1 MRLRRLT
8 LQGFKSFA
16 DKTEL
21 HFHDGITAIVGPNG
35 CGKSNISDAIRWVLG
50 EQRASAI
57 RGSKM
62 EEAIF
67 QGTTQRRALARAEVS
82 LEFDNSQQLLNI
94 PQRDVEIRR
103 VVFRDGGS
111 DYQLN
116 RQSTRLRDIMDL
128 CRDTGLGANS
138 YTVIEQ
144 GMVDR
149 ILSDRPDDRRH
160 MFEEAAGI
168 GRYKDRRKSA
178 QRRLEAAETD
188 LSRLEDLVSEVTTK
202 VRSLAR
208 QRSKAERYQE
218 LRKRR
223 LDLEV
228 AVATGELAR
237 VQKTLEQTA
246 TYLEDLT
253 RDEPAAR
260 AALST
265 AETELES
272 RRIESTD
279 AGRERNAV
287 ATALE
292 ELNRRI
298 ADRERELAVNEERR
312 THAERRLVQ
321 IANER
326 NELRARISALES
338 EQSSLETER
347 TGQAGVVENL
357 TGRVTEVQERQSVL
371 RQQVMDV
378 RRVDEEARARENE
391 LTRMLARHETDA
403 AASDARASDALQR
416 LDQLQ
421 QEEDELGHEITQ
433 LAEQGDLFTENARS
447 LDERLETLKDQYAA
461 AEEHVNVLRARE
473 TDARKSL
480 SEAEDAASR
489 LSAQAV
495 AIETLER
502 EYRGYAPAVA
512 AALTH
517 RNEIDGLLG
526 PVAEFLQLKPAR
538 AAALEGALGSL
549 LQAVVVKDTDTI
561 GRVRDW
567 ITRRQSGEEATA
579 DVHGAVALL
588 PESALSKLRELLDM
602 IEFAG
607 VPASEPVIVGRREKL
622 EELRASAATAAD
634 ARDEA
639 QRVRVL
645 ARDAVVDAEETL
657 REVQSL
663 VQTAELELRRAS
675 ADEVTRSG
683 RHTRAEQIHQSLLK
697 RRDELEN
704 IVERARAEAGAG
716 RERRQELERELND
729 HRTSWQT
736 ATGALT
742 EKESAWEDVRDEEAE
757 LRVAH
762 ARAEGAFTALE
773 RRMAGTRQELDN
785 AANRIA
791 SLEQEELGHKGTVEA
806 LEGVRSG
813 SGSALEEL
821 FRERDGIAAELRTI
835 EERLTAA
842 ADAAITLET
851 QVRTLRRSTEE
862 RSEMRHRLEI
872 QRTEA
877 DAAELRVRER
887 LEAEWARPFE
897 QLVEDASPVEG
908 EVDQLRAELTATT
921 TDIERLGP
929 INMLAMEEYDEES
942 KRLEFLT
949 TQRDDLVKARDD
961 LQNAIRQINKTAK
974 DLFNETFEA
983 VRSNFTTTFQ
993 TLFEGGECDLRL
1005 EDPDD
1010 PLESP
1015 IDISASP
1022 RGKKTQRIH
1031 LLSGGERA
1039 LTALAL
1045 LFAIYLVKPSP
1056 FCVLDEVDAP
1066 LDDANVGRFV
1076 MMLEKFKSETQFVV
1090 ITHNPRTMEAADW
1103 LYGVTM
1109 EEPGISTIVGVRL
1122 DEAAEIGV
1130 GA

>member
-21 HFHDGITAIVGPNG
+21 KFHDGITAIVGPNG

-67 QGTTQRRALARAEVS
+67 QGTTQRRPLARAEVS
-82 LEFDNSQQLLNI
+82 LEFDNSAQLLNI

-103 VVFRDGGS
+103 IVFRDGGS

-168 GRYKDRRKSA
+168 GRYKDRRKAA
-178 QRRLEAAETD
+178 QRRLESAETD

-208 QRSKAERYQE
+208 QRSKAEKYQE

-228 AVATGELAR
+228 SVATAEMTR
-237 VQKTLEQTA
+237 VKQTLEQTA
-246 TYLEDLT
+246 SYLEDLT

-265 AETELES
+265 AETELEK
-272 RRIESTD
+272 RRLESTE
-279 AGRERNAV
+279 ASRERNAV

-326 NELRARISALES
+326 TELQARITSLTS
-338 EQSSLETER
+338 ELDVLETER

-357 TGRVTEVQERQSVL
+357 TERVTEVQERQQVL

-391 LTRMLARHETDA
+391 LTRMLARHEADA
-403 AASDARASDALQR
+403 AAAESRASDALQR

-421 QEEDELGHEITQ
+421 MEEDELGHELTQ
-433 LAEQGDLFTENARS
+433 LAEQGDLFAENARV
-447 LDERLETLKDQYAA
+447 LEERLEALKEQQGD
-461 AEEHVNVLRARE
+461 AEERVNVLRSRE
-473 TDARKSL
+473 MDARRAL
-480 SEAEDAASR
+480 SEAEDAANR
-489 LSAQAV
+489 LSSQAN

-517 RNEIDGLLG
+517 RSEIDGLLG
-526 PVAEFLQLKPAR
+526 PVAEFLQLAPEK

-549 LQAVVVKDTDTI
+549 LQAVVVKDSETV
-561 GRVRDW
+561 GRVRGW
-567 ITRRQSGEEATA
+567 ITRRQSGEEPHK
-579 DVHGAVALL
+579 DEHGAVALL
-588 PESALSKLRELLDM
+588 PESALPRLKDLLDM

-607 VPASEPVIVGRREKL
+607 TPATEPVIVGRREKL
-622 EELRASAATAAD
+622 ETLRTEASNAA
-634 ARDEA
+634 A
-639 QRVRVL
+639 QRDDAAER
-645 ARDAVVDAEETL
+645 RDAARNDVVEAEEAL
-657 REVQSL
+657 REVQSM
-663 VQTAELELRRAS
+663 VAAAELELRRAS
-675 ADEVTRSG
+675 ADEVTRSS
-683 RHTRAEQIHQSLLK
+683 RHTRAEQIRQSLLK

-716 RERRQELERELND
+716 RERRQELERELNE
-729 HRTSWQT
+729 HRSTWQNATS
-736 ATGALT
+736 ALT
-742 EKESAWEDVRDEEAE
+742 EKEEAWEQVRDEEAE

-773 RRMAGTRQELDN
+773 RRMAGTRQEIDN
-785 AANRIA
+785 ATNRIA
-791 SLEQEELGHKGTVEA
+791 SLDQEEVGHRETVEQ

-813 SGSALEEL
+813 AGSVLEDL
-821 FRERDGIAAELRTI
+821 FRERDGVATELRGI
-835 EERLTAA
+835 EDRLAQSA
-842 ADAAITLET
+842 EASIGLET
-851 QVRTLRRSTEE
+851 QVRNLRRSTEE
-862 RSEMRHRLEI
+862 RSEMRHRLEM

-887 LEAEWARPFE
+887 LESEWARPYE
-897 QLVEDASPVEG
+897 QLIETATPVEG
-908 EVDQLRAELTATT
+908 EVEQLRAELTA
-921 TDIERLGP
+921 
-929 INMLAMEEYDEES
+929 
-942 KRLEFLT
+942 
-949 TQRDDLVKARDD
+949 V
-961 LQNAIRQINKTAK
+961 
-974 DLFNETFEA
+974 
-983 VRSNFTTTFQ
+983 
-993 TLFEGGECDLRL
+993 
-1005 EDPDD
+1005 
-1010 PLESP
+1010 
-1015 IDISASP
+1015 
-1022 RGKKTQRIH
+1022 
-1031 LLSGGERA
+1031 
-1039 LTALAL
+1039 
-1045 LFAIYLVKPSP
+1045 FA
-1056 FCVLDEVDAP
+1056 D
-1066 LDDANVGRFV
+1066 
-1076 MMLEKFKSETQFVV
+1076 T
-1090 ITHNPRTMEAADW
+1090 
-1103 LYGVTM
+1103 
-1109 EEPGISTIVGVRL
+1109 
-1122 DEAAEIGV
+1122 
-1130 GA
+1130 

>member
-1 MRLRRLT
+1 MKLRRLT

-21 HFHDGITAIVGPNG
+21 TFHDGITAIVGPNG

-67 QGTTQRRALARAEVS
+67 AGTTQRRALARAEVS

-138 YTVIEQ
+138 YTIIEQ

-208 QRSKAERYQE
+208 QRSKAEKYQE
-218 LRKRR
+218 LRRHR

-237 VQKTLEQTA
+237 VKHTLAQTA

-265 AETELES
+265 AETELE
-272 RRIESTD
+272 RRRLESTE
-279 AGRERNAV
+279 AGRERNGV
-287 ATALE
+287 AIALE

-298 ADRERELAVNEERR
+298 AERERELAVNEERR

-321 IANER
+321 IGNER
-326 NELRARISALES
+326 NELGARITALEA
-338 EQSSLETER
+338 ELVSLDTER
-347 TGQAGVVENL
+347 AGQAGVVHSL
-357 TGRVTEVQERQSVL
+357 TASVTEVQGRQTVL
-371 RQQVMDV
+371 RQDVMDV

-391 LTRMLARHETDA
+391 LTRMLARHEADA
-403 AASDARASDALQR
+403 AAAEARASDALQR

-433 LAEQGDLFTENARS
+433 LAEQGDLFAENARS
-447 LDERLETLKDQYAA
+447 LEVRLESLRKEQSG
-461 AEEHVNVLRARE
+461 AEDHVNALRARE
-473 TDARKSL
+473 MEARRAL
-480 SEAEDAASR
+480 SEAEDIASR
-489 LSAQAV
+489 LSSQAA

-517 RNEIDGLLG
+517 RNEISGLLG
-526 PVAEFLQLKPAR
+526 PVAEFLQLAPEK

-549 LQAVVVKDTDTI
+549 LQAVVVKDTGAI

-567 ITRRQSGEEATA
+567 ITRRQSGDDATA

-588 PESALSKLRELLDM
+588 PESALPKLKDLLDM

-622 EELRASAATAAD
+622 EALRASAASASAT
-634 ARDEA
+634 RDEV
-639 QRVRVL
+639 QRHRDA
-645 ARDAVVDAEETL
+645 ARDAVVEAEVALRDAQAM
-657 REVQSL
+657 VNA
-663 VQTAELELRRAS
+663 AELELRRAS

-683 RHTRAEQIHQSLLK
+683 RHNRAEQIRQSLLK

-704 IVERARAEAGAG
+704 IVERARAEVGTG
-716 RERRQELERELND
+716 RDTRQELERNLNE
-729 HRTSWQT
+729 HRSSWQT

-742 EKESAWEDVRDEEAE
+742 EKE
-757 LRVAH
+757 
-762 ARAEGAFTALE
+762 
-773 RRMAGTRQELDN
+773 
-785 AANRIA
+785 
-791 SLEQEELGHKGTVEA
+791 
-806 LEGVRSG
+806 
-813 SGSALEEL
+813 
-821 FRERDGIAAELRTI
+821 
-835 EERLTAA
+835 
-842 ADAAITLET
+842 
-851 QVRTLRRSTEE
+851 
-862 RSEMRHRLEI
+862 
-872 QRTEA
+872 
-877 DAAELRVRER
+877 
-887 LEAEWARPFE
+887 
-897 QLVEDASPVEG
+897 
-908 EVDQLRAELTATT
+908 
-921 TDIERLGP
+921 
-929 INMLAMEEYDEES
+929 
-942 KRLEFLT
+942 
-949 TQRDDLVKARDD
+949 
-961 LQNAIRQINKTAK
+961 
-974 DLFNETFEA
+974 
-983 VRSNFTTTFQ
+983 
-993 TLFEGGECDLRL
+993 
-1005 EDPDD
+1005 
-1010 PLESP
+1010 
-1015 IDISASP
+1015 
-1022 RGKKTQRIH
+1022 
-1031 LLSGGERA
+1031 
-1039 LTALAL
+1039 
-1045 LFAIYLVKPSP
+1045 
-1056 FCVLDEVDAP
+1056 
-1066 LDDANVGRFV
+1066 
-1076 MMLEKFKSETQFVV
+1076 
-1090 ITHNPRTMEAADW
+1090 
-1103 LYGVTM
+1103 
-1109 EEPGISTIVGVRL
+1109 
-1122 DEAAEIGV
+1122 
-1130 GA
+1130 

>member
-1 MRLRRLT
+1 
-8 LQGFKSFA
+8 
-16 DKTEL
+16 
-21 HFHDGITAIVGPNG
+21 
-35 CGKSNISDAIRWVLG
+35 
-50 EQRASAI
+50 
-57 RGSKM
+57 
-62 EEAIF
+62 
-67 QGTTQRRALARAEVS
+67 
-82 LEFDNSQQLLNI
+82 
-94 PQRDVEIRR
+94 
-103 VVFRDGGS
+103 
-111 DYQLN
+111 
-116 RQSTRLRDIMDL
+116 MDL

-168 GRYKDRRKSA
+168 GRYKDRRKAA

-208 QRSKAERYQE
+208 QRSKAEKYQE

-223 LDLEV
+223 LDLDV
-228 AVATGELAR
+228 AVSTAEMTR
-237 VQKTLEQTA
+237 VKQTLEDTA
-246 TYLEDLT
+246 NYLENLT

-265 AETELES
+265 AETELEK
-272 RRIESTD
+272 RRLESTE

-287 ATALE
+287 ATSLE

-312 THAERRLVQ
+312 THAERRLIQ

-326 NELRARISALES
+326 TELQARITSLTSELEV
-338 EQSSLETER
+338 LETER

-357 TGRVTEVQERQSVL
+357 TERVTEVQERQQVL

-391 LTRMLARHETDA
+391 LTRMLARHEADA
-403 AASDARASDALQR
+403 AAAESRASDALQR

-421 QEEDELGHEITQ
+421 MEEDELGHELTQ
-433 LAEQGDLFTENARS
+433 LAEQGDLFAENARV
-447 LDERLETLKDQYAA
+447 LEDRLEGLKEQQAA
-461 AEEHVNVLRARE
+461 AEERVNVLRAKE
-473 TDARKSL
+473 MDARRALK
-480 SEAEDAASR
+480 EAEDNANRLTSQAA
-489 LSAQAV
+489 

-526 PVAEFLQLKPAR
+526 PVAEFLQLKPEK

-549 LQAVVVKDTDTI
+549 LQAVVVKDTDTV

-567 ITRRQSGEEATA
+567 ITKRQSGEEAPA

-588 PESALSKLRELLDM
+588 PESALPKLKDLLDM
-602 IEFAG
+602 IDFAG

-622 EELRASAATAAD
+622 ADLRASAASAAEQ
-634 ARDEA
+634 RDEMM
-639 QRVRVL
+639 RVRDSAGESVL
-645 ARDAVVDAEETL
+645 EAEEQL
-657 REVQSL
+657 REVQGM
-663 VQTAELELRRAS
+663 VATAEMELRRAS
-675 ADEVTRSG
+675 ADEVTRSS
-683 RHTRAEQIHQSLLK
+683 RHSRAEQIRQALLK

-716 RERRQELERELND
+716 RERRVELERELND
-729 HRTSWQT
+729 HRSNWQNATS
-736 ATGALT
+736 ALT
-742 EKESAWEDVRDEEAE
+742 EKEEAWEQVRDEEAE

-773 RRMAGTRQELDN
+773 RRMAGTRQEIDN
-785 AANRIA
+785 ATNRIA
-791 SLEQEELGHKGTVEA
+791 SLDAEEVGHRETVEQ
-806 LEGVRSG
+806 LEGVRTGAG
-813 SGSALEEL
+813 SVLEDL

-835 EERLTAA
+835 EERLAESA
-842 ADAAITLET
+842 EAAIGLET
-851 QVRTLRRSTEE
+851 QVRNLRRSTEE
-862 RSEMRHRLEI
+862 RSEMRHRLEM

-887 LEAEWARPFE
+887 LESEWARPFE
-897 QLVEDASPVEG
+897 QLVETATPVEG
-908 EVDQLRAELTATT
+908 DVDTLRAELTAVVADT
-921 TDIERLGP
+921 ERLGP

-949 TQRDDLVKARDD
+949 TQRDDLTKARDD
-961 LQNAIRQINKTAK
+961 LQDAIRQINKTAK

-983 VRSNFTTTFQ
+983 VRANFKTTFQ
-993 TLFEGGECDLRL
+993 TLFEGGECDIKL
-1005 EDPDD
+1005 EDEND

-1066 LDDANVGRFV
+1066 LDEANVGRFV
-1076 MMLEKFKSETQFVV
+1076 MMLERVKSETQFVV

-1109 EEPGISTIVGVRL
+1109 EEAGISTIVGVKL
-1122 DEAAEIGV
+1122 DEISGAAV
-1130 GA
+1130 ATPA